1 MADVFYNVLH
11 ERAMLDPAVQA
22 IRKVDYACGKAGY
35 RQLMAPYARTDLA
48 RNAIC
53 QLFLEKSHSDDDWLV
68 MLDCDHDHPQDIV
81 TRLTTLEEES
91 YHQMGVVGALAFRR
105 SEPYEPLFF
114 IRDQY
119 KVLRAPAEFEIGPVY
134 QCQVVATSAIAIR
147 RWVFTQLAAHG
158 HAWPWFQYEYVTGL
172 PSEDMY
178 FAKICEDSG
187 IHHYCDSSTII
198 PHLTW
203 DWIELNKFQNYV
215 KAHQNLVEPIQ
226 GQTMKTYRVEAQDED
241 PHIEKVPSMP
251 ALRKMEGVAV

>member
-1 MADVFYNVLH
+1 MADVFYNILH

-53 QLFLEKSHSDDDWLV
+53 QLFLEKSTSDDDWLV
-68 MLDCDHDHPQDIV
+68 MLDCDHAHPQDIV
-81 TRLTTLEEES
+81 TRLTNMEEKE

-134 QCQVVATSAIAIR
+134 QCHVVSTSAIAIR
-147 RWVFTQLAAHG
+147 HWVFTKLAAHG
-158 HAWPWFQYEYVTGL
+158 YAWPWFQYKYVPGL

-178 FAKICEDSG
+178 FAEICENSG
-187 IHHYCDSSTII
+187 ISHFCDTSTII
-198 PHLTW
+198 PHLIW
-203 DWIELNKFQNYV
+203 DWVDLEKFQTYL
-215 KAHQNLVEPIQ
+215 KAHTSLVEPIE
-226 GQTMKTYRVEAQDED
+226 GATMKTYRVEPDEET
-241 PHIEKVPSMP
+241 PHIEKVP
-251 ALRKMEGVAV
+251 AIHKMAGVAG